1 MIPSNMIT
9 PTSFV
14 VQWSKPSSDP
24 VCGPVQYIVTV
35 STGGRMINNSTVSQT
50 NCTVTGL
57 SPNTEYRVSVTAVNN
72 GGNGI
77 ATNEEATT
85 KNGGKCTYG
94 SIKLCIIHPVH
105 EIVA

>member
-1 MIPSNMIT
+1 MIT

-14 VQWSKPSSDP
+14 VQWSEPSSDP
-24 VCGPVQYIVTV
+24 ACGPVQYIVTV
-35 STGGRMINNSTVSQT
+35 STGAIVICNSTTSQT
-50 NCTVTGL
+50 DYTVTGL

-77 ATNEEATT
+77 TASKESTT

-94 SIKLCIIHPVH
+94 NIELCIIHPVH
-105 EIVA
+105 EIVAVSDK